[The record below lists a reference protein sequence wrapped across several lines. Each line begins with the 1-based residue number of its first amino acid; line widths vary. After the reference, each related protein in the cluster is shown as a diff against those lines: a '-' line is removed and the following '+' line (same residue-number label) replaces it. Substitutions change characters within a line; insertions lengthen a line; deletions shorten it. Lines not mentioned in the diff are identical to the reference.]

1 MIPAYK
7 KIPLNKERFLFIVNN
22 VFLGI
27 QLIKYLVD
35 NFEPVNPPAN
45 KAERLDHI
53 QICIKF
59 HFPFSITSSKYIYE
73 ICKRIKTNKEIEIIY
88 FN

>member
-35 NFEPVNPPAN
+35 NFEPVNPR
-45 KAERLDHI
+45 KD
-53 QICIKF
+53 
-59 HFPFSITSSKYIYE
+59 
-73 ICKRIKTNKEIEIIY
+73 
-88 FN
+88 

>member
-1 MIPAYK
+1 M
-7 KIPLNKERFLFIVNN
+7 NKERFLFIVNN

-35 NFEPVNPPAN
+35 NLEPVNPPAN

-59 HFPFSITSSKYIYE
+59 HFPFSITSSILFYE
-73 ICKRIKTNKEIEIIY
+73 T
-88 FN
+88 F